1 MSRRGNPRS
10 IEPASSG
17 LLHHS
22 DVGTAFTDFNRV
34 AAGIHRAAGRED
46 CDGAGLL
53 RFLCGGPACLPA
65 DSSCGLDCR
74 YDGADRV
81 PRHSIVVPDR
91 RFLILSVT
99 ECGCSDRIEQSPST
113 P

>member
-46 CDGAGLL
+46 CEGAGLL
-53 RFLCGGPACLPA
+53 RFLCGGSACLP
-65 DSSCGLDCR
+65 SESTFRLDCR
-74 YDGADRV
+74 HDGADSA
-81 PRHSIVVPDR
+81 PPHSIVVPDR
-91 RFLILSVT
+91 PFLILNVT
-99 ECGCSDRIEQSPST
+99 K
-113 P
+113 